1 MQNFFKGLG
10 HTVSELDVSQLK
22 VFPKTHFSMLIPEVV
37 DHIKTLKGKP
47 FPLVIPALCKESSG
61 ILFYYPGPSV
71 CHTIFFLKLLFI

>member
-47 FPLVIPALCKESSG
+47 FPLIIPALN
-61 ILFYYPGPSV
+61 L
-71 CHTIFFLKLLFI
+71 